1 MECNGCGGTLMGTCY
16 RCNGSG
22 INKHQNKKEDL
33 QAFYK
38 LCRELEQENKDVLV
52 EFQEDYPGVLNGD
65 NFADIL
71 KADKEKIWCQ

>member
-1 MECNGCGGTLMGTCY
+1 M
-16 RCNGSG
+16 
-22 INKHQNKKEDL
+22 

-71 KADKEKIWCQ
+71 KADKEKIRC